1 MVPTKR
7 TEIDHRSLPGACE
20 TNPADFMKLEEE
32 NPKMAGTTSAE
43 THGPA
48 LYRDLTGP
56 YWPKE
61 KLPRCKSLLST
72 LANRQSN
79 PNKIRGQ
86 V

>member
-1 MVPTKR
+1 
-7 TEIDHRSLPGACE
+7 
-20 TNPADFMKLEEE
+20 MKLEEE

-61 KLPRCKSLLST
+61 KLPPCKSLLST
-72 LANRQSN
+72 LANRQN
-79 PNKIRGQ
+79 EKNLLRNEKNLFKLMI
-86 V
+86 